1 VTAFPEQQGVR
12 PPGAASADAPPA
24 ESAASPRDAPL
35 LGSLLIEHGLLNEE
49 QLAAALAEQ
58 RRSGAPL
65 GKVLIELGFIEPA
78 VVALAL
84 ATQSGGVLKTE
95 YGFATGFRPRQ
106 EGAPVLEPPLSG
118 PEEEKAGESELRI
131 APPPPA
137 AETVASQP
145 TAQAPAQASFPD
157 SPTDFAGPLWKEQ
170 SDEPVQVE
178 PEDGGQHEVEAG
190 PLELATPP
198 PPGPKDLAEP
208 AGGLAAVEDTETILP
223 TIADETDLALLP
235 EPPESDQQVDMGPLE
250 LAAPPSTGSE
260 DLAAFTSGLAAI
272 EEETETI
279 LSDLQTIA
287 AETGLALAS
296 ERPVTDQ
303 QVESDPALHEHAT
316 AAESEE
322 APSETGAV
330 TGGTDTAPDE
340 LDAAAARITA
350 LEAELAAAQEHSRQ
364 LRSQVA
370 VLEGEIDAARL
381 GAETATAERVAA
393 EATALTALARVEQ
406 LERELA
412 LARAGNGALRSE
424 NDVLRA
430 EEAFERLTEIE
441 QRLATVTA
449 QMDAL
454 RELGS
459 DRRSRW
465 THVGEFQ

>member
-1 VTAFPEQQGVR
+1 MTAFPEHQGVR

-24 ESAASPRDAPL
+24 ESAASARDAPL

-49 QLAAALAEQ
+49 QLAAALEEQ
-58 RRSGAPL
+58 KRSGAPL
-65 GKVLIELGFIEPA
+65 GKVLIELGFVEPA

-118 PEEEKAGESELRI
+118 PEEEKAAESELRI

-145 TAQAPAQASFPD
+145 TAQAPAEASFPD
-157 SPTDFAGPLWKEQ
+157 SPADFAGPLEEEQ
-170 SDEPVQVE
+170 SDEPAQVE
-178 PEDGGQHEVEAG
+178 PEGGGQHEVEAG
-190 PLELATPP
+190 PVELATPP
-198 PPGPKDLAEP
+198 GPRTWRNP
-208 AGGLAAVEDTETILP
+208 RRAGRRRGSETILP
-223 TIADETDLALLP
+223 TIADETDLALAP
-235 EPPESDQQVDMGPLE
+235 EPPETDQQVETGPLE

-260 DLAAFTSGLAAI
+260 DLAAITSGLAAI

-287 AETGLALAS
+287 AETGLALAA

-330 TGGTDTAPDE
+330 TGGKNST
-340 LDAAAARITA
+340 
-350 LEAELAAAQEHSRQ
+350 
-364 LRSQVA
+364 
-370 VLEGEIDAARL
+370 G
-381 GAETATAERVAA
+381 
-393 EATALTALARVEQ
+393 
-406 LERELA
+406 
-412 LARAGNGALRSE
+412 RA
-424 NDVLRA
+424 
-430 EEAFERLTEIE
+430 
-441 QRLATVTA
+441 
-449 QMDAL
+449 
-454 RELGS
+454 
-459 DRRSRW
+459 
-465 THVGEFQ
+465 